1 MTLKISYK
9 QQDNLVLMILAIGA
23 GCGLIY
29 EYLLSHYAARVLGT
43 VEESIFAIISIMMF
57 FFGIGAF
64 LARYIKDPFAGFAW
78 IEVLLALIGSTSVLL
93 IGAVFALVSLFPRLI
108 AETFG
113 LPSDLTPMGGLI
125 ENFILFAQATPYI
138 MAAFLG
144 ILIGLEIPLIAEIR
158 TVLYAAENASSIR
171 NDNILKDNLGS
182 IYGIDYMGAGLGSL
196 LWIFFILSIDVTIA
210 GAITATANLIIG
222 FIFFMLFKD
231 KIASRGFLIMAHV
244 LVAVIILQ
252 VYSYGPNWSAQME
265 DLLYQD
271 KVMYSTNTK
280 YQHLV
285 ITERFA
291 DPLKPSILTFYIN
304 GRTQFASNDE
314 HIYHSMLTYPAL
326 MASARQEKILVI
338 GGGDGLAVRD
348 ILRWDPKQVVLLD
361 LDKKLIELFKTPL
374 NVNGKQINQRLMQ
387 LNQHSFNDSRVKII
401 LGDAFLNIEQLIKD
415 NKLFDTIIIDLP
427 DPSHPELNKL
437 FSSRFY
443 TKILALLAGDG
454 VMVVQST
461 SPFHAKNTF
470 MSIGKTVKYAGFLHV
485 EQYHKN
491 IPSFGEWG
499 FTIATK
505 NGLSARQR
513 LVQIKQ
519 LPVNDG
525 WMTRGILLASF
536 EFHQNFYQD
545 YESIK
550 INRIGS
556 MIAYQYHRDDWQKR
570 MGLYRGSPKKI
581 TGKTN

>member
-64 LARYIKDPFAGFAW
+64 LARYIKNPFAGFAW

-125 ENFILFAQATPYI
+125 ENLILFAKATPYI
-138 MAAFLG
+138 MAAFIG

-158 TVLYAAENASSIR
+158 TVLYAGENASSTR
-171 NDNILKDNLGS
+171 NDNVLKDNLGS
-182 IYGIDYMGAGLGSL
+182 IYGIDYLGAGLGSL
-196 LWIFFILSIDVTIA
+196 LWIFFILSMDVTLA

-271 KVMYSTNTK
+271 KVIYSTNTK

-348 ILRWDPKQVVLLD
+348 ILRWKPKEVVLLD

-374 NVNGKQINQRLMQ
+374 QVNGKQINQRLMQ

-401 LGDAFLNIEQLIKD
+401 IGDAFLNIDQLIKD
-415 NKLFDTIIIDLP
+415 NEIFDTIIIDLP
-427 DPSHPELNKL
+427 DPSHPDLNKL

-505 NGLSARQR
+505 NGLSAQQR

-519 LPVNDG
+519 LPIDDG

-556 MIAYQYHRDDWQKR
+556 MIAYQYHHDDWQKR
-570 MGLYRGSPKKI
+570 MGLYQGSPKKI
-581 TGKTN
+581 TGKTD